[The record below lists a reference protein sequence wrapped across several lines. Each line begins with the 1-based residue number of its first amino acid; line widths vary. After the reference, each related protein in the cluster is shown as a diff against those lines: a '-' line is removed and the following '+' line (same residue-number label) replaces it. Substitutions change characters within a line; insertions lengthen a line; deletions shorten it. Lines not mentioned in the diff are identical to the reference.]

1 MFHKQKTN
9 KISKHLILR
18 SLATWFVRVDTAIL
32 LHYLL
37 RLKAINIEQFLPQLT
52 LSISIGSLLLAYS

>member
-9 KISKHLILR
+9 KISKHPNFR

-37 RLKAINIEQFLPQLT
+37 RLKANKSTET
-52 LSISIGSLLLAYS
+52 EMSIPLNK